1 MLFHFQLVIVAYVI
15 IVAWLV
21 STNFRSAAA
30 ASEATVAR
38 GSGFLSSVVDGF
50 LAGVYR
56 TRAGCAFHARKP
68 LHVAGVG
75 GGGGATATELLLDST
90 FEVDTEGLIETEAL
104 LVMQDEAGKNGARCS
119 TNFEDDFEGEAV

>member
-1 MLFHFQLVIVAYVI
+1 MNVSFLFQLVVVAYVM
-15 IVAWLV
+15 IVMWLV

-30 ASEATVAR
+30 ASKATAAR

-56 TRAGCAFHARKP
+56 TRAGCASHGRKH

-75 GGGGATATELLLDST
+75 ATTTERLLDSAC
-90 FEVDTEGLIETEAL
+90 EEDTEGLIETEAL
-104 LVMQDEAGKNGARCS
+104 LVMQDEAGKVRPRCS
-119 TNFEDDFEGEAV
+119 TNFEDDFEGEPV